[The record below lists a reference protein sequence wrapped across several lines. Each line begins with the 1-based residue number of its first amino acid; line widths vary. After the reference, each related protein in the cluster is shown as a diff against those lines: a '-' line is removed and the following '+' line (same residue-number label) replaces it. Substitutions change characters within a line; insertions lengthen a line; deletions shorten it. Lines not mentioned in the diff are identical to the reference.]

1 VDHQLPL
8 VVSKAEDSPFAGPFK
23 KNGYHT
29 ESFLSIPLIH
39 HGRTLGA
46 LHLTN
51 RKDHRA
57 FTHDDLKTFAPITSE
72 IAAILAQGIGFR
84 ENVRNFSL
92 SILTSLSDALELRFP
107 FLSGHS
113 NRVRDLSTR
122 VGERMGLPN
131 GDLNA
136 LRYAAELHDVGIVG
150 IPGNLLAK
158 KRRLNELETELVRK
172 HPFLGS
178 KMLEGVPGMD
188 ATRRAILEHHEN
200 FDGSGYP
207 YGLHGDNISMA
218 ARILSVA
225 ESYDSA
231 VSSRPHRDAITPQEA
246 LQMVR
251 DGAGTRFDPEV
262 AQLFAATAPSH

>member
-1 VDHQLPL
+1 LG
-8 VVSKAEDSPFAGPFK
+8 GPFK
-23 KNGYHT
+23 KNGYQT
-29 ESFLSIPLIH
+29 ESFLSIPLTH

-51 RKDHRA
+51 RKDQQP
-57 FTHDDLKTFAPITSE
+57 FTYEDLRVFAPITSE

-84 ENVRNFSL
+84 ENVRTFSL

-113 NRVRDLSTR
+113 SRVRDLSTR
-122 VGERMGLPN
+122 IGERMGLAKA
-131 GDLNA
+131 DLSA
-136 LRYAAELHDVGIVG
+136 LRHAAALHDVGIVG

-158 KRRLNELETELVRK
+158 KRRLNEQETEMVRK

-188 ATRRAILEHHEN
+188 ATRRAILEHHEH

-207 YGLHGDNISMA
+207 YGLRGDDISVS

-225 ESYDSA
+225 ECYDSA
-231 VSSRPHRDAITPQEA
+231 VSARPHRGAISPEEA
-246 LQMVR
+246 LQVIR
-251 DGAGTRFDPEV
+251 GGSGTRFDPEV
-262 AQLFAATAPSH
+262 AELFATTAPSH